1 MESREV
7 ILKAISPHNVVAP
20 SRSAGWN
27 ETAMGVMHMR
37 ELGWGLG
44 RHVIGSNVFYYIR
57 DLWGSF
63 GEYYFDL
70 GYIPEGYT
78 WKPLAFPNQ
87 DGSTASC
94 KDLGSQGEEI
104 SFETITEWIAPTK
117 TQEQRAA
124 MNLSRPWW
132 HQGKRQDARQL
143 LAEFYGRLTEGIGTA
158 DL

>member
-1 MESREV
+1 MERAMEGREV

-20 SRSAGWN
+20 S
-27 ETAMGVMHMR
+27 
-37 ELGWGLG
+37 
-44 RHVIGSNVFYYIR
+44 
-57 DLWGSF
+57 
-63 GEYYFDL
+63 
-70 GYIPEGYT
+70 
-78 WKPLAFPNQ
+78 
-87 DGSTASC
+87 GSTASC